1 MQFYIL
7 NECNKGFQLNKYVFL
22 IFFLISTQIFAHGE
36 DKIGPNGGYIRMP
49 ANFHTEVVK
58 VNTKKIQVYLLDLQ
72 FKNPMVSN
80 SDVTGSHYVGHSEYK
95 LNCRVKKK
103 KYFECISKT
112 ELIEGHLKITS
123 RRNEAT
129 TYDAFYPLPLR
140 LAEKSKTDG
149 AQAVPASGDKSKP
162 SGHHHH

>member
-7 NECNKGFQLNKYVFL
+7 NECNKGFQLNKYCFL
-22 IFFLISTQIFAHGE
+22 FLFLISSQIFAHGE

-72 FKNPMVSN
+72 FKNPIVLN
-80 SDVTGSHYVGHSEYK
+80 SDVTGSHYIGHSEYK

-112 ELIEGHLKITS
+112 ALLEGHLKITS
-123 RRNEAT
+123 RRNEVT

-140 LAEKSKTDG
+140 LEEKSNTG
-149 AQAVPASGDKSKP
+149 GIVVQPASTDKSK
-162 SGHHHH
+162 SKDHHH